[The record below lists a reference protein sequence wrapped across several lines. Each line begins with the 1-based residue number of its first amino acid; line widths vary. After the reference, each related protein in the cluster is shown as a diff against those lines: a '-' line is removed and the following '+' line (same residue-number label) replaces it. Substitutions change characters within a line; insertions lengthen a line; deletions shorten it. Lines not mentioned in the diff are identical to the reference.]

1 MSMRTTLL
9 DQAERLARSRGF
21 DAFSFADLAR
31 HASIAKPSVHHHF
44 ATKAALSEA
53 LILRYNERIADELT
67 EIAETS
73 GSPRRC
79 LERFVRLYRDAAQEG
94 QALCLCVAFSA
105 GRSSL
110 DAPVLAALAAFH
122 TGVLGW
128 LRVALAA
135 HGRPEREAE
144 AVLALV
150 VGAQLMARAAEDIA
164 RFDAATAPFLATLTE
179 KD

>member
-1 MSMRTTLL
+1 MRTKLL
-9 DQAERLARSRGF
+9 DRAEELARSRGF

-31 HASIAKPSVHHHF
+31 HAQIAKPSVHHHF
-44 ATKAALSEA
+44 ATKAKLSQA
-53 LILRYNERIADELT
+53 LILRYNERIADALT

-73 GSPRRC
+73 ATPRRC
-79 LERFVRLYRDAAQEG
+79 LERFVDLYREAAQDG

-110 DAPVLAALAAFH
+110 DDDVLDALAAFH

-128 LRVALAA
+128 LRAALSA

-144 AVLALV
+144 SVLALV
-150 VGAQLMARAAEDIA
+150 EGAQLMARASVDIA
-164 RFDAATAPFLATLTE
+164 RFDAATAPFVASLAQQG
-179 KD
+179 